1 MMASTMCCGQMNLR
15 FRWSHTED
23 FVAAKKEKLLNPSL
37 GMLSN
42 NSDITFVKLVIY
54 NYFTRPKHPL
64 KVHVWGGISKHGA
77 TGICIFQG
85 IMKKELYVDILDKTL
100 VPFLTTVLPDHRFM
114 QDNDPKHTSKYAKEW
129 MANQDINWWKTP
141 AESPDMNPIENLWH
155 ELKEYLRREIKPK
168 TKDEL
173 VAGIQEFWKTVDIAK
188 CKKYIGNLKKVLPK
202 VIEVGGNATGY

>member
-1 MMASTMCCGQMNLR
+1 
-15 FRWSHTED
+15 
-23 FVAAKKEKLLNPSL
+23 
-37 GMLSN
+37 MLSN

-54 NYFTRPKHPL
+54 NYLTRPKHPL

-77 TGICIFQG
+77 TSICIFQG

-188 CKKYIGNLKKVLPK
+188 CKK
-202 VIEVGGNATGY
+202 